1 MLKEPTP
8 EYCREL
14 LSYIPRLPYPEWIE
28 AVAAVANT
36 FPYDVALDLLTSRW
50 RDEEPGE
57 TAYKMQDGVRL
68 EKPDFRCLVNLAKRY
83 GYTPKGNTNRT
94 NYIPVTPRPTP
105 EPDPVSFADADE
117 SSVLINSKGERV
129 FRLAVNVTVR
139 NKTTDFEALTNN
151 YQNVQL
157 TLSDIAEVVGQGYA
171 ICGAQMV
178 TNPDGTI
185 TRKSSNFL
193 QSEVIILDLDFS
205 VKQNGEKVFD
215 TANYIPLD
223 VFLDTPAAEH
233 VALAY
238 TSYSHTPEW
247 NRYRLLMPLPY
258 LETNP
263 ERYQKILKTF
273 IAEYKADAACS
284 DICRPFY
291 GNTNATIYN
300 LVSGEVRN
308 A

>member
-1 MLKEPTP
+1 MLKQPTP

-14 LSYIPRLPYPEWIE
+14 LQYIPQRPDYPTWINCI
-28 AVAAVANT
+28 AAVGNT
-36 FPYDVALDLLTSRW
+36 FPESTALDLLLSRFT
-50 RDEEPGE
+50 DEEPNE
-57 TAYKMQDGVRL
+57 HAHKLRSRL
-68 EKPDFRCLVNLAKRY
+68 NSVNFGTLVWYARKY
-83 GYTPKGNTNRT
+83 GYKGN
-94 NYIPVTPRPTP
+94 YDGIEHAAPIPQRHTEP
-105 EPDPVSFADADE
+105 EPLSFADADE
-117 SSVLINSKGERV
+117 SSVLINADGQRV
-129 FRLAVNVTVR
+129 FRLAVNLTVV

-157 TLSDIAEVVGQGYA
+157 TLSDIADVIKLGHA

-185 TRKSSNFL
+185 TRKSSSFL
-193 QSEVIILDLDFS
+193 QSELAIFDMDFG
-205 VKQNGEKVFD
+205 VKQNGEKVLD

-247 NRYRLLMPLPY
+247 NRYRLFLPLPY

-284 DICRPFY
+284 DICRAYY

-300 LVSGEVRN
+300 LVTGEVCN

>member
-14 LSYIPRLPYPEWIE
+14 LQYIPQRPDYEMWI
-28 AVAAVANT
+28 AIIAAVGNT
-36 FPYDVALDLLTSRW
+36 FSENTALDLLLTRFT
-50 RDEEPGE
+50 DELPNEHANKLRLRLKTVNFG
-57 TAYKMQDGVRL
+57 TLVYHARQNGYQGNYDGI
-68 EKPDFRCLVNLAKRY
+68 EHAAP
-83 GYTPKGNTNRT
+83 
-94 NYIPVTPRPTP
+94 IPRPTP
-105 EPDPVSFADADE
+105 EPVSFADADE
-117 SSVLINSKGERV
+117 STVLINANGERL
-129 FRLAVNVTVR
+129 FRLAVNLTVR

-151 YQNVQL
+151 YQNVKL

-193 QSEVIILDLDFS
+193 HSELVILDMDFG
-205 VKQNGEKVFD
+205 VKQNGEKVLD

-223 VFLDTPAAEH
+223 VFLDSPQAEP

-238 TSYSHTPEW
+238 TSCSHTPEW
-247 NRYRLLMPLPY
+247 NRYRSLIPLPY

-263 ERYQKILKTF
+263 ERYQAILQNF
-273 IAEYKADAACS
+273 ISEYKADAACS
-284 DICRPFY
+284 DICRVYY

-308 A
+308 D